1 MSTPVTTHERP
12 PATGEPTRLTGA
24 SPVAAAALAAG
35 IAYAWLEALWR
46 LLFTCYPDFDAKW
59 VLWDGRAGDIGAMWL
74 TISVLAAAVGGGLY
88 LLWRGKAR
96 IGAIV
101 DWTVVLIGSAIAA
114 PMIGE
119 IGTPVGS
126 ISTGAGSA
134 NGAAIIAYGLLVVTI
149 VVCVAVLTRLHRR
162 R

>member
-1 MSTPVTTHERP
+1 M
-12 PATGEPTRLTGA
+12 
-24 SPVAAAALAAG
+24 
-35 IAYAWLEALWR
+35 
-46 LLFTCYPDFDAKW
+46 
-59 VLWDGRAGDIGAMWL
+59 LWDGRAGDIAAMWL

-88 LLWRGKAR
+88 LLWRGKER

-101 DWTVVLIGSAIAA
+101 DWTVVLIGSAVAA

-134 NGAAIIAYGLLVVTI
+134 NGAAFIAYGLLVAVA
-149 VVCVAVLTRLHRR
+149 VVCGAVLTRLHRR